1 MKKYV
6 LTFALMIMSMMM
18 TSCITTEDL
27 AYSDI
32 YVSAGITYPVV
43 YINSYPYY
51 WFEGHWTIVP
61 THRYSY
67 IRPLDRPRHFYAPRP
82 NPKTYNYR
90 YYPGPRDNRVN
101 PQRPPQRRPDV
112 RPNRPQQG
120 RPHTLQPNNGGPRNN
135 GNNRG
140 HFGGRR

>member
-1 MKKYV
+1 MRKYV
-6 LTFALMIMSMMM
+6 LTFLFMIMSMMM
-18 TSCITTEDL
+18 TSCVSTEEL
-27 AYSDI
+27 AYSDV

-61 THRYSY
+61 TYRYRY

-82 NPKTYNYR
+82 NPHKYNYR
-90 YYPGPRDNRVN
+90 YYPGPRDNRHQ
-101 PQRPPQRRPDV
+101 PHRPSQHRPDV
-112 RPNRPQQG
+112 RPNHPQG
-120 RPHTLQPNNGGPRNN
+120 RPHTLQPNGPRNN
-135 GNNRG
+135 GNHNSRG